1 MVHGRMVPQEIGMD
15 PGEEK
20 NQHMYM
26 EDSSRKA
33 RYIKAELHEGLGEW
47 ELPGGMKE
55 ASGLGQVGLGFVYHV
70 KGFEFYSVRYWIS
83 ATF

>member
-26 EDSSRKA
+26 EDLQQEST
-33 RYIKAELHEGLGEW
+33 
-47 ELPGGMKE
+47 
-55 ASGLGQVGLGFVYHV
+55 VY
-70 KGFEFYSVRYWIS
+70 KGRV
-83 ATF
+83 A